1 MNGFDR
7 DDEHLSWPAAERRQ
21 SDREPAFKRA
31 EIIFGP
37 DNQVHKGVVLDE
49 SADGVLLD
57 LGVTI
62 AVPSAVMF
70 RYNYGP
76 LLHALNRWS
85 VKTKIGLQF
94 IDRSVAMSH
103 KVSRLE
109 NVKNI
114 LETQGSAAA
123 FRILRDMRFF
133 ENYNLQKTAEE
144 AVAAD
149 IRLKKALNL
158 IRH

>member
-1 MNGFDR
+1 
-7 DDEHLSWPAAERRQ
+7 
-21 SDREPAFKRA
+21 
-31 EIIFGP
+31 
-37 DNQVHKGVVLDE
+37 VHKGIVLDE
-49 SADGVLLD
+49 SPDGVLLD
-57 LGVTI
+57 LGKTI

-70 RYNYGP
+70 RFGYGP
-76 LLHALNRWS
+76 VLHAVNRWS
-85 VKTKIGLQF
+85 VKTKLGLQF
-94 IDRSVAMSH
+94 IERDVAMGQ

-114 LETQGSAAA
+114 LEMHGPSAA

-149 IRLKKALNL
+149 MRLKKALNL